1 MKSAQ
6 DRIIDELTV
15 IKNCIKNIKDIL
27 RDERPL
33 TYKNSSALKGELHD
47 MQRHLWRM
55 EELTKEPPAEETSCH
70 PKL

>member
-15 IKNCIKNIKDIL
+15 SKNCIKNIKDIL

-47 MQRHLWRM
+47 MQRHIFRM
-55 EELTKEPPAEETSCH
+55 EEWTKEPQEMETS
-70 PKL
+70 

>member
-6 DRIIDELTV
+6 DRIVDELTV

-47 MQRHLWRM
+47 MQRHVWRM
-55 EELTKEPPAEETSCH
+55 EEWTSEPQEEET
-70 PKL
+70 

>member
-47 MQRHLWRM
+47 MQRHIFRM
-55 EELTKEPPAEETSCH
+55 EEWTSEPQEVETS
-70 PKL
+70 

>member
-47 MQRHLWRM
+47 MQRHVWRM
-55 EELTKEPPAEETSCH
+55 EEWTKEPQEVETS
-70 PKL
+70 

>member
-33 TYKNSSALKGELHD
+33 TYKNSSALKGEQHD
-47 MQRHLWRM
+47 MQRHIFRM
-55 EELTKEPPAEETSCH
+55 EEWTKEPQEMETS
-70 PKL
+70 

>member
-27 RDERPL
+27 RDARPL
-33 TYKNSSALKGELHD
+33 SYKNSSALKGELHD
-47 MQRHLWRM
+47 MQRNVWRM
-55 EELTKEPPAEETSCH
+55 EEWTKEPQEEET
-70 PKL
+70 

>member
-47 MQRHLWRM
+47 MQRHVWGM
-55 EELTKEPPAEETSCH
+55 EEWTKEPQEEET
-70 PKL
+70 

>member
-47 MQRHLWRM
+47 MQRHIFRM
-55 EELTKEPPAEETSCH
+55 EEWTSEPQEMETS
-70 PKL
+70 